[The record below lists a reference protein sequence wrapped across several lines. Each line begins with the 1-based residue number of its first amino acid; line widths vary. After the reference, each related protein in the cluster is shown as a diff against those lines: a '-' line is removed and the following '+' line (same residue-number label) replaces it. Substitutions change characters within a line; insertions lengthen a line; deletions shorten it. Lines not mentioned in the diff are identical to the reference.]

1 MWVRILEKA
10 RNLSFSI
17 VSNIFWVNFCFVL
30 RLSRKRRLKKFR
42 EGDEVL
48 VDFPNDYKYFGIVVD
63 IESDDELC
71 LVRYGDR
78 TEKWSPFRDVKK
90 LFSVE
95 ELIKREPSYETDTFQ
110 DDDDKSKVKVLTTIK
125 STKSNFKPILHE
137 SPSSLHTPPVT
148 PSDIFV
154 PEYVQEA
161 RTALPYNF
169 DTLKWDENHLK
180 NDQDK

>member
-1 MWVRILEKA
+1 MFRLMTVQII
-10 RNLSFSI
+10 S
-17 VSNIFWVNFCFVL
+17 

-48 VDFPNDYKYFGIVVD
+48 VNFPNEYKYFGIIVD
-63 IESDDELC
+63 VESDDELC

-78 TEKWSPFRDVKK
+78 TEKWSSFSDVKK
-90 LFSVE
+90 LFTLEQLINE
-95 ELIKREPSYETDTFQ
+95 EESSIETDTYHE
-110 DDDDKSKVKVLTTIK
+110 DEVKPKVNGLLMR
-125 STKSNFKPILHE
+125 SRKSNSKHSPQD

-161 RTALPYNF
+161 RASLPYNF
-169 DTLKWDENHLK
+169 DSLKWDENHLK
-180 NDQDK
+180 NDQERLVM